1 MIVFEKLLE
10 PVMPIIERIEARR
23 ARHGNETFTWLM
35 LVRIMVY
42 CLTKRSKGRNEWVT
56 TCANAEPA
64 VNIPKISHSTLSDG
78 LNRFSPRLLRS
89 ALKELLEQCDIPENP
104 ELALIGQICAV
115 DGSEFPVFNG
125 MTLPK
130 TKETLKSVKQHLK
143 FQLNRLVVSDF
154 LLGQTEPDERAALR
168 KMLTEGV
175 TYVLD
180 RGYMAF
186 SLLKQTIEAKAFL
199 VMRAYN
205 NIVVETVEERDITVP
220 EYIRTHW
227 SGLRDRMVRS
237 EHPDVQGVI
246 FRLVE
251 FTIGRSTYRLITN
264 HTDLTTF
271 QVILL
276 YAYRWQIEL
285 IFRFFKR
292 TMTGMHVVSTLPWG
306 MENFFSGMFLTA
318 VLHLLFKQACLRE
331 EGYLPS
337 NADELLADT
346 LDTDI
351 TVQESTD
358 SARPTA
364 TRVVACFMATIN
376 QKFALFW
383 KVSKHWLITLA
394 DYLHRPYTP
403 DVVHTLNQRAL
414 YGCNRL

>member
-10 PVMPIIERIEARR
+10 PVMPIIERIEAQRS
-23 ARHGNETFTWLM
+23 RHGNETFTWLM
-35 LVRIMVY
+35 LVRIIVY

-56 TCANAEPA
+56 TCANADPA
-64 VNIPKISHSTLSDG
+64 VNIPNVSHSTLSDG
-78 LNRFSPRLLRS
+78 LNRFSPRLLRR
-89 ALKELLEQCDIPENP
+89 ALTELLEQCDIPQNP
-104 ELALIGQICAV
+104 ELALIGHTCAV
-115 DGSEFPVFNG
+115 DGSEFPIFNG

-130 TKETLKSVKQHLK
+130 TKATMKRVKLHLK
-143 FQLNRLVVSDF
+143 FNLNHLVVADF
-154 LLGQTEPDERAALR
+154 LLGLTDTDERAALR

-186 SLLKQTIEAKAFL
+186 ALLKQAIEAQAFL

-205 NIVVETVEERDITVP
+205 NIVVETVEERDVTVP
-220 EYIRTHW
+220 VYIRSHW
-227 SGLRDRMVRS
+227 SNLRDRMVRS
-237 EHPDVQGVI
+237 DHPDADGII

-251 FTIGRSTYRLITN
+251 FTIGPSTDRLITN
-264 HTDLTTF
+264 RIDLTTF

-292 TMTGMHVVSTLPWG
+292 TMTGMHGVSTLPWG
-306 MENFFSGMFLTA
+306 MENFFAGMFLTA
-318 VLHLLFKQACLRE
+318 VLHLVFKQACLRQG
-331 EGYLPS
+331 GYLPPD
-337 NADELLADT
+337 ADELLADILGT
-346 LDTDI
+346 TI
-351 TVQESTD
+351 NAQGSAD

-364 TRVVACFMATIN
+364 IRAVACFMATIN

-383 KVSKHWLITLA
+383 KISKHWLITVA
-394 DYLHRPYTP
+394 DYLHRPFTL

>member
-10 PVMPIIERIEARR
+10 PVMPIIERIEAQRP
-23 ARHGNETFTWLM
+23 RHGNETFTWLT

-42 CLTKRSKGRNEWVT
+42 CLTKRSKGRNEWVI
-56 TCANAEPA
+56 TCADADPA
-64 VNIPKISHSTLSDG
+64 VNIPKVSHSTLSDG
-78 LNRFSPRLLRS
+78 LNRFSPRLLRR
-89 ALKELLEQCDIPENP
+89 ALAELLDQCELPQNP
-104 ELALIGQICAV
+104 ELALIGSTCAV

-130 TKETLKSVKQHLK
+130 TRETVKRVKLHLK
-143 FQLNRLVVSDF
+143 FNLNQLVVADF
-154 LLGQTEPDERAALR
+154 LLSLTESDERLAFR
-168 KMLTEGV
+168 KMLTKGV
-175 TYVLD
+175 TYILD

-186 SLLKQTIEAKAFL
+186 ALLKQATEAQAFI

-205 NIVVETVEERDITVP
+205 NIVVETVEERVITVP
-220 EYIRTHW
+220 GYIRTHW
-227 SGLRDRMVRS
+227 SELRDRMVRS
-237 EHPDVQGVI
+237 NHPDAQGII

-251 FTIGRSTYRLITN
+251 FTIGPSTYRLITN
-264 HTDLTTF
+264 RTDLTTF

-292 TMTGMHVVSTLPWG
+292 TMTGMHIVSTLPWG
-306 MENFFSGMFLTA
+306 MENFFTGMFLTA
-318 VLHLLFKQACLRE
+318 ILHLLFKQACLRQE
-331 EGYLPS
+331 QHLPPDV
-337 NADELLADT
+337 DELLADT

-351 TVQESTD
+351 NVQESTD

-383 KVSKHWLITLA
+383 KIPKHWLITLGN
-394 DYLHRPYTP
+394 YLHRQFTS

>member
-56 TCANAEPA
+56 TCANAEDA

-89 ALKELLEQCDIPENP
+89 ALKELIEQCDIPENP

-130 TKETLKSVKQHLK
+130 TKETLKSVKLHLK

-246 FRLVE
+246 FRLIE
-251 FTIGRSTYRLITN
+251 FTIGASTYRLITN

-292 TMTGMHVVSTLPWG
+292 TMAGMHIVRACLKTLGPQCAVPLLCTL
-306 MENFFSGMFLTA
+306 FSGLW
-318 VLHLLFKQACLRE
+318 R
-331 EGYLPS
+331 
-337 NADELLADT
+337 
-346 LDTDI
+346 
-351 TVQESTD
+351 
-358 SARPTA
+358 
-364 TRVVACFMATIN
+364 
-376 QKFALFW
+376 W
-383 KVSKHWLITLA
+383 
-394 DYLHRPYTP
+394 
-403 DVVHTLNQRAL
+403 
-414 YGCNRL
+414 